1 MSLKEQI
8 EGDIKKAMLSKNK
21 KELIALRSIKSAI
34 LIAETE
40 KGATGPVSQD
50 TEVKILM
57 KAVKQRR
64 DSAEIYKSQGRTDLL
79 ETELAELEVINKY
92 LPEQMSEEDLVKKL
106 RDIIGRVG
114 ASGPQDMGK
123 VMGVASK
130 ELSGSSDGKTISG
143 HVRNLLINN

>member
-40 KGATGPVSQD
+40 KGATGPVTKD

-57 KAVKQRR
+57 KAAKQRR
-64 DSAEIYKSQGRTDLL
+64 DSAEIYKSQERNDLL
-79 ETELAELEVINKY
+79 ETELAELEVISKY
-92 LPEQMSEEDLVKKL
+92 LPEQMSDEDLVEKL
-106 RDIIGRVG
+106 KEIIGKVG
-114 ASGPQDMGK
+114 ATGPQDMGK
-123 VMGVASK
+123 VMGIATK
-130 ELSGSSDGKTISG
+130 ELSGSADGKTISG